1 MDGLSNWTS
10 TPSGNT
16 KLTFLSDPQIWA
28 ALFTLTALEV
38 VLGIDNVIFISIVSA
53 RLPEADASRA
63 RRLGLIGALA
73 MRVCLLLSIVWLAQL
88 KTPSFHLFGLGVT
101 WRDLIFLGGG
111 LFLLAKGTYEI
122 HHTIEGEEDARDSGA
137 KSFASVIAQIM
148 VLDLVFSLDSI
159 ITAVGMTDNL
169 PVMICAIIIAIAI
182 MLGAANSVSAFIERH
197 PTSKMLALCFLLLV
211 GVALIA
217 DGLHFHIPRG
227 YLYFAICFSIL
238 VESLNLWV
246 KARRKT
252 TKA

>member
-1 MDGLSNWTS
+1 M
-10 TPSGNT
+10 
-16 KLTFLSDPQIWA
+16 TFLSDPQIWA
-28 ALFTLTALEV
+28 ALFTLTVLEV

-88 KTPSFHLFGLGVT
+88 KTPAFHLFGLGVT

-122 HHTIEGEEDARDSGA
+122 HHTIEGEEDARGSGA

-169 PVMICAIIIAIAI
+169 PVMICAIIIAIAV